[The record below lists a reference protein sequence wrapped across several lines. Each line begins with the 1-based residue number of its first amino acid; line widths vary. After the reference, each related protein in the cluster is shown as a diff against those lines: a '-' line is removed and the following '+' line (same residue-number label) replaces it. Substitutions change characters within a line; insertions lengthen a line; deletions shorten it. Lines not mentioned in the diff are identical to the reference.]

1 MKYTLLTSLAALSLS
16 TTLSTIVNAET
27 PSIDELYKTIQ
38 KQQAEIESLQ
48 QSSTQQ
54 EERLN
59 LTADSL
65 TNNENSNNT
74 TIGGY
79 AELHYNNLS
88 NEGDSGSIDDKTEM
102 DFHRFVLFVGH
113 EFDDTTRFFSE
124 IEIEHSIA
132 GDGKNG
138 EVELEQAYVEHD
150 LSNNQQM
157 KAGLFLIPVG
167 IINETHEP
175 NTFYGVERNSVEKN
189 IIPATWWEGGI
200 AFNGQLGAGFS
211 YDIALTSGL
220 NIDTLDG
227 DYNIRDG
234 RQKVSKAVA
243 EDLATTARIKYT
255 GTKGLEIGLTAQQQP
270 DLTQG
275 SADEEIAAT
284 LIETH
289 IAYQVQGF
297 GLRALYASWDI
308 DKEMNN
314 IAAGAAEQSGW
325 YIEPSYRINDQ
336 WGVFLRAS
344 EWDNQAD
351 DKNETSMAQTDIGVN
366 YWLNNNVAF
375 KFDIQDQSP
384 EADGAKELDGFNLG
398 LAISF

>member
-1 MKYTLLTSLAALSLS
+1 MKYTWLTSIAALSLS
-16 TTLSTIVNAET
+16 AAVNAET

-48 QSSTQQ
+48 QSSSQQ

-65 TNNENSNNT
+65 ANNT
-74 TIGGY
+74 GSSSATTLGGY
-79 AELHYNNLS
+79 AELHYNNLG

-113 EFDDTTRFFSE
+113 EFNDTTRFFSE
-124 IEIEHSIA
+124 VELEHSIA
-132 GDGKNG
+132 GDGKAG
-138 EVELEQAYVEHD
+138 EIELEQAYLEHD
-150 LSNNQQM
+150 LSNTQQM

-175 NTFYGVERNSVEKN
+175 NTFYGVERNPVEKN

-220 NIDTLDG
+220 NIETVAG
-227 DYNIRDG
+227 DYKIRDG
-234 RQKVSKAVA
+234 RQKVSKAAA

-255 GTKGLEIGLTAQQQP
+255 GVKGLEVGLTAQQQP

-275 SADEEIAAT
+275 ESSEKIAAT
-284 LIETH
+284 LVETH
-289 IAYQVQGF
+289 VAYQVQGF
-297 GLRALYASWDI
+297 GLRALYATWDI
-308 DKEMNN
+308 DEEMNSVK
-314 IAAGAAEQSGW
+314 AGAAEQSGW

-336 WGVFLRAS
+336 WGIFLRAS

-351 DKNETSMAQTDIGVN
+351 TKNETAMAQTDIGVN
-366 YWLNNNVAF
+366 YWLNANVAF
-375 KFDIQDQSP
+375 KFDVQDQSP